1 MMKCI
6 SSSLSI
12 SLVWVV
18 ACIIS
23 GANCFTAISS
33 SSRSITRLSAEDDN
47 NVDENDTTPNAADG
61 GGGGGGETMISPA
74 SVTMDDGGSDLTD
87 RFKYK
92 VHALMGT
99 YDLPE
104 GKVDDENQTGN
115 ILGAMLNFPTEY
127 TFTVVGKTNADA
139 EDSCDNYEK
148 KVRVVME
155 SILGEVTNMEM
166 RVTPRGKKYTKVS
179 VKVSVDS
186 ASIIATIYEE
196 LGALKS
202 TVMKF

>member
-1 MMKCI
+1 MKCI
-6 SSSLSI
+6 QSI
-12 SLVWVV
+12 STSLIWVV
-18 ACIIS
+18 AYITIS
-23 GANCFTAISS
+23 RANCFTLITSS
-33 SSRSITRLSAEDDN
+33 ASRPLTRLSAEDNDN
-47 NVDENDTTPNAADG
+47 NVTNENDATDSSTT
-61 GGGGGGETMISPA
+61 ETMISPS

-115 ILGAMLNFPTEY
+115 ILGAMLNFPTDY
-127 TFTVVGKTNADA
+127 TFTVVGKKA
-139 EDSCDNYEK
+139 ETEDPCDNYER
-148 KVRVVME
+148 KVRAVVE
-155 SILGEVTNMEM
+155 SVLGDAANIEM

-179 VKVSVDS
+179 VKVSVES
-186 ASIIATIYEE
+186 AAIIAAIYEE
-196 LGALKS
+196 LDALKA

>member
-1 MMKCI
+1 MKCI
-6 SSSLSI
+6 QSLSI
-12 SLVWVV
+12 SLIW
-18 ACIIS
+18 AISCIIIP
-23 GANCFTAISS
+23 GANCFTVISS
-33 SSRSITRLSAEDDN
+33 GSRSLTRLSAEE
-47 NVDENDTTPNAADG
+47 ENDTTDAAAAA
-61 GGGGGGETMISPA
+61 ETMISPA

-127 TFTVVGKTNADA
+127 TFTVVGKKA
-139 EDSCDNYEK
+139 ETEDPCDNYER
-148 KVRVVME
+148 KVRAVVE
-155 SILGEVTNMEM
+155 SALGEAANIEM
-166 RVTPRGKKYTKVS
+166 RVTPRGKRFTKVS
-179 VKVSVDS
+179 LKVTVES
-186 ASIIATIYEE
+186 AAIIAAIYEE
-196 LGALKS
+196 LGALEA